1 MIPIRLEIKNFLPY
15 RTPDHLLF
23 EGIHLACLTGSNGAG
38 KSALLDAITYALW
51 GRARGS
57 ARSDAPLIHQGQK
70 EMAVL
75 LEFEQEGERYRVQRG
90 RNERNQGN
98 LLFMQLTS
106 DGWQNRNGQNMGDTD
121 RIIRETLRLD
131 YETFVNSAFLQ
142 QGRADAFTTKTP
154 AERKKILGE
163 ILGLEQWAVYEE
175 RAKAAI
181 NESQRTIGNLEHE
194 TRGLNE
200 ELSREPQYK
209 REFEAAELAM
219 QQAQTERDVAQAK
232 LDEVSYVEQALRDK
246 KAEMERKTR
255 EQRDYLTEQAELT
268 VKIQQITTELT
279 RSDVM
284 LAQAEAIESGYQTLQ
299 NARNLDSSL
308 GEKLS
313 QSSALQ
319 SGISRMEQAV
329 QKAQADLE
337 QDRRAAAGRIT
348 ELERQRESGLAEQ
361 LAEMT
366 VQIIALE
373 QVEKERDEVN
383 RRSQAKRETV
393 VGLYN
398 VLHAAEAE
406 GKKRAQHLEKVR
418 GIDNSPICP
427 LCGQALSAEHL
438 TNVQAELEQELNDRR
453 QNYQSLRDQI
463 RDSEEQLK
471 ELDEQKEVLAQQLAA
486 LPRLRKDQGGL
497 QQKHNAAEDA
507 VRRLLSVQ
515 AEHDGL
521 QARIEAEDYAHVER
535 AELLSLYAQR
545 DSLGYDGEAHN
556 TARATLQEY
565 RDYETQQRD
574 LEVARQVR
582 PGLQTQL
589 DTFQQRQARIQGALA
604 VMMTELDEIKLRLAE
619 LEALQIDYRLR
630 EREVMRLAL
639 VLTEANQRLGGARQ
653 KFENLDNVRR
663 RLKEI
668 DVELDEVRDTRSL
681 YQQLQTAFSKKGIP
695 AMMIETALPELELEA
710 NRLLTRMSDGR
721 MHVALKTQRATQ
733 AGDTTET
740 LDIDISDE
748 LGTRSYDLYSGGESF
763 RINFALRVALSK
775 MLARR
780 AGAQLRTLF
789 IDEGFGTQ
797 DEDGR
802 GRLIEAINVVQ
813 DDFDLVL
820 VITHIDELRDSF
832 PVHIVIEKTT
842 SGSSIS
848 VR

>member
-15 RTPDHLLF
+15 RTPDTLAF
-23 EGIHLACLTGSNGAG
+23 EGIHLACLTGHNGAG

-57 ARSDAPLIHQGQK
+57 ARSDQPLIHQGQK
-70 EMAVL
+70 EMAVM
-75 LEFEQEGERYRVQRG
+75 LEFDQEGERYRVQRG

-98 LLFMQLTS
+98 LLFMQMTP

-154 AERKKILGE
+154 ADRKKILGE
-163 ILGLEQWAVYEE
+163 ILGLEQWAVYED

-181 NESQRTIGNLEHE
+181 QETGRQIGNLEHE
-194 TRGLNE
+194 TRNLNE
-200 ELSREPQYK
+200 ELKREPQYK
-209 REFEAAELAM
+209 REFEAAEQAM
-219 QQAQTERDVAQAK
+219 LQAQGERDAAQAK

-246 KAEMERKTR
+246 RAEMDRKTR
-255 EQRDYLTEQAELT
+255 EHRENTAEQTELT
-268 VKIQQITTELT
+268 VKMQNLMAELA
-279 RSDVM
+279 RSDAM
-284 LAQAEAIESGYQTLQ
+284 LAQAETIEAGYQTLQ
-299 NARNLDSSL
+299 KARDLDSSL

-319 SGISRMEQAV
+319 TSISRVEQTV
-329 QKAQADLE
+329 QKALADLE

-361 LAEMT
+361 LTEIEG
-366 VQIIALE
+366 QIAALE
-373 QVEKERDEVN
+373 LVEKERDEIH
-383 RRSQAKRETV
+383 RLSQETREAIIGARNALT
-393 VGLYN
+393 
-398 VLHAAEAE
+398 AAEAE
-406 GKKRAQHLEKVR
+406 GKKRSQHLERVR
-418 GIDNSPICP
+418 GLDSATCP
-427 LCGQALSAEHL
+427 LCGQPLTQEHVAAV
-438 TNVQAELEQELNDRR
+438 TAELEAELAERR
-453 QNYQSLRDQI
+453 AAYQGMRDQI
-463 RDSEEQLK
+463 RINEIRQS
-471 ELDEQKEVLAQQLAA
+471 ELDEQKEALSQQVAA
-486 LPRLRKDQGGL
+486 LPRLRKDHGGL
-497 QQKHNAAEDA
+497 QQKHKAAEEA
-507 VRRLLSVQ
+507 ARRLMTVQ
-515 AEHDGL
+515 AEHDAL
-521 QARIEAEDYAHVER
+521 QKRIEAEDYAHTER
-535 AELLSLYAQR
+535 AELVSLYAQR
-545 DSLGYDGEAHN
+545 DALGYDGEAHN
-556 TARATLQEY
+556 NARATLQQY

-574 LEVARQVR
+574 LEIARQLR
-582 PGLQTQL
+582 PGLQSQVETL
-589 DTFQQRQARIQGALA
+589 EQRQTRIQKALD
-604 VMMTELDEIKLRLAE
+604 VITTELDDIKVRLAE
-619 LEALQIDYRLR
+619 LEALQIDFRLR
-630 EREVMRLAL
+630 EREVMRLAQ
-639 VLTEANQRLGGARQ
+639 VLNQAQQRMGSARQRLETLESIRA
-653 KFENLDNVRR
+653 

-668 DVELDEVRDTRSL
+668 DIQLEDVRITRGL
-681 YQQLQTAFSKKGIP
+681 YEQLQRAFSKKGIP

-710 NRLLTRMSDGR
+710 NRLLARMTDGR

-748 LGTRSYDLYSGGESF
+748 LGTRSYDLYSGGEAF

-802 GRLIEAINVVQ
+802 GRLVEAINVVQ
-813 DDFDLVL
+813 DDFDLIL

-832 PVHIVIEKTT
+832 PVHIVVEKTT
-842 SGSSIS
+842 GGSSIR
-848 VR
+848 VQ